1 MALKLEKTR
10 CQRLQVG
17 ITGEEC
23 PYSIGNQGSPTKRT
37 VGDLTQQL
45 WTEQKNSFWKGYL
58 EDYDSNIGGPKVVDR
73 GKKKN
78 VWNSLKI
85 NWLKIIL
92 PMFHII

>member
-45 WTEQKNSFWKGYL
+45 WTEQKNSF
-58 EDYDSNIGGPKVVDR
+58 
-73 GKKKN
+73 
-78 VWNSLKI
+78 
-85 NWLKIIL
+85 
-92 PMFHII
+92 